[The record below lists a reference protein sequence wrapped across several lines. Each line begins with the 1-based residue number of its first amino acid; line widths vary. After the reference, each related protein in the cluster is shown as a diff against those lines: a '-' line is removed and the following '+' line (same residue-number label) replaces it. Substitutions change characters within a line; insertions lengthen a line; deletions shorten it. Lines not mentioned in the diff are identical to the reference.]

1 MPKPPVFLT
10 CECFLYDTVYVCGF
24 LQLVYILIYIS
35 KIREKNVFFTFL
47 RYIGVI
53 LQGESR
59 LWLGCVLFFAWI
71 TPPCYVYWVI
81 TVLRKGPPARH
92 RFRSSFRRTAKT
104 RVWPIRH
111 WGGEAHSDVWYICTG
126 WFKQAY
132 RPKFIECLMPTPS
145 SREIRGRPWG
155 FARAFYI
162 PQPNRS
168 SIIFSCFARY
178 VCFCVFWGIF
188 ES

>member
-1 MPKPPVFLT
+1 MRVFLIWYRV
-10 CECFLYDTVYVCGF
+10 CMRFLTTGIYF
-24 LQLVYILIYIS
+24 IYIS

-47 RYIGVI
+47 RYIGVM

-145 SREIRGRPWG
+145 SREIRGRPWS

-162 PQPNRS
+162 PQPNR
-168 SIIFSCFARY
+168 
-178 VCFCVFWGIF
+178 
-188 ES
+188 